1 MGKTMNDM
9 GEGDQHQVGIRV
21 KEQKSDGQIVCTGPA
36 QFQPFLVET
45 GQDLSVISCSIN
57 EKVGECITATMTLC
71 VAEIVMRVDKVPE
84 EAKPVIERSKVLIET
99 MGREPEIIEGP
110 GFVERDDA

>member
-1 MGKTMNDM
+1 MGRTMNDM
-9 GEGDQHQVGIRV
+9 GDSDQHQVGIRV
-21 KEQKSDGQIVCTGPA
+21 MEQKSDGQMVCTGPM

-45 GQDLSVISCSIN
+45 GQDLRCISCAI
-57 EKVGECITATMTLC
+57 GERVDELISATITLY

-99 MGREPEIIEGP
+99 MGHEPEIIEGP